1 MNDIKFNVE
10 QINGV
15 ININFEEIREQLAAG
30 LEEYRG
36 MVFTEDSKTE
46 AKKTVASLRKLKKAI
61 SDRRIEVKKSFMQP
75 YDTFEAQV
83 KELDKLIDEPINLI
97 NEQVAEFERKRIE
110 ERKKEIGLIY
120 EESIGSMNDYL
131 PLSKIYNTK
140 WENVTTSKKAIKEE
154 IEERVNA
161 VKQDVDVIK
170 EMQTDAVDKAL
181 DFYRKTLSL
190 TDTIQFINDWEKQ
203 KAEILKKQEEE
214 KKATEREVEEKPLDI
229 PHESNSIP
237 TKGEEPIPQEKEPD
251 LEDGLKEVTFVVKAD
266 MLQLAQLESVFNQLG
281 IEYWRV

>member
-10 QINGV
+10 QKNGV

-36 MVFTEDSKTE
+36 MVFTENSKTE

-83 KELDKLIDEPINLI
+83 KELDKLIDEPINFI

-140 WENVTTSKKAIKEE
+140 WENATTSKKAIKEE

-229 PHESNSIP
+229 PHEWNSIP
-237 TKGEEPIPQEKEPD
+237 TKEEEPVSQEKEPD

-281 IEYWRV
+281 IEYLRV

>member
-10 QINGV
+10 QKNGV

-83 KELDKLIDEPINLI
+83 KELDKLIDEPINFI

-154 IEERVNA
+154 IEERVNS

-229 PHESNSIP
+229 PHELNSIP
-237 TKGEEPIPQEKEPD
+237 TKEEEPVSQEKEPD